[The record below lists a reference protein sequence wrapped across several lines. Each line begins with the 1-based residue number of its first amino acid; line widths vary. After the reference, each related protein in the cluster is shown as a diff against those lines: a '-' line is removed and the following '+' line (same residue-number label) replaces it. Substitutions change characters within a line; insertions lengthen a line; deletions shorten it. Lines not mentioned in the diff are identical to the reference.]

1 MDIRSPRYSSIFTH
15 TFTATLEE
23 EISDISSTSTSIT
36 MSNTNS
42 DEQRKIIAD
51 LSAGLESV
59 KVRASAANILVSGVT
74 VSTDILNLHKQLT
87 SHKLVFTESGSPSGK
102 WSWGGLREIK
112 NRGNDTSNPNTLG
125 AKRDA

>member
-59 KVRASAANILVSGVT
+59 KVRASATNILVSGVT
-74 VSTDILNLHKQLT
+74 VSHRHSEPT
-87 SHKLVFTESGSPSGK
+87 
-102 WSWGGLREIK
+102 
-112 NRGNDTSNPNTLG
+112 
-125 AKRDA
+125 